1 MQFPDDEALSKE
13 KRRICITCK
22 KMFVGK
28 ADRGPVEGTYW
39 HHQSFYSFS
48 AARKNCRLCFELWD
62 EWQRQSL
69 PTHQDIFI
77 LCVAGTEVDSRSN
90 QTINIVQFELY
101 SIFSNPIEKDQYLYN
116 QLGISKPRLMQH
128 NGAQY
133 VQAFII
139 CFELKKLAGK

>member
-22 KMFVGK
+22 KMFFGK
-28 ADRGPVEGTYW
+28 ADRGPVQGTYW

-48 AARKNCRLCFELWD
+48 AARENCRLCFELWD

-69 PTHQDIFI
+69 STHQDIFI
-77 LCVAGTEVDSRSN
+77 LCVAGTEVDSRPN

-101 SIFSNPIEKDQYLYN
+101 SIFSNPIEKDQYIYS

-128 NGAQY
+128 NGVQY
-133 VQAFII
+133 VQTFII

>member
-1 MQFPDDEALSKE
+1 
-13 KRRICITCK
+13 
-22 KMFVGK
+22 MFFGK
-28 ADRGPVEGTYW
+28 ADRGLVEGAYW

-62 EWQRQSL
+62 ECQRQSL
-69 PTHQDIFI
+69 STQQDIFI
-77 LCVAGTEVDSRSN
+77 LCVAGTEVDFRPN

-101 SIFSNPIEKDQYLYN
+101 SIFLNPIEKDQYLYN

-133 VQAFII
+133 VQTFII
-139 CFELKKLAGK
+139 CFESKKLAGKIRANVEFGCN